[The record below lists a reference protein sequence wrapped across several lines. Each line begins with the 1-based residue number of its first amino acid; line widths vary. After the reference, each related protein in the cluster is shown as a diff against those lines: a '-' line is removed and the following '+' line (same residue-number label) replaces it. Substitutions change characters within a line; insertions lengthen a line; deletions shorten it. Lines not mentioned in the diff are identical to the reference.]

1 MRPKAEVS
9 PHRTVL
15 VRWRRAP
22 ISPAPALGCDRK
34 VWPARLTSLGL
45 TSVEDHRDSR
55 IASEALTQ
63 LLAEFRAI
71 AADHHEP
78 SAPPSAA
85 CSCALMALPSAGSGP
100 RRGTQMA
107 LVDPLAITFLAVVVV
122 MSRRSRDGPPL
133 GRGGRETLPQH
144 VPVPWGAEN
153 PKATD
158 ADGPASPERVMND
171 DSPDPVQGWVHSYWI
186 TPSARASSKGGI
198 VRPSAFVDSSP
209 YPSLSAGLRTWKWA
223 KVELQSFEHPA
234 RHRATNAQRVRALV
248 LRGAGASPRMLD
260 HGAIHPSPRGS
271 STCQRSLA
279 RLPCRRAGGVVLRPN
294 PVASSRLTDAY
305 A

>member
-22 ISPAPALGCDRK
+22 ISPAPALGCDRT
-34 VWPARLTSLGL
+34 VWPARLTPLGL

-78 SAPPSAA
+78 SAQPSAA

-171 DSPDPVQGWVHSYWI
+171 DSPDPVQG
-186 TPSARASSKGGI
+186 
-198 VRPSAFVDSSP
+198 
-209 YPSLSAGLRTWKWA
+209 
-223 KVELQSFEHPA
+223 
-234 RHRATNAQRVRALV
+234 
-248 LRGAGASPRMLD
+248 
-260 HGAIHPSPRGS
+260 
-271 STCQRSLA
+271 
-279 RLPCRRAGGVVLRPN
+279 
-294 PVASSRLTDAY
+294 
-305 A
+305 

>member
-1 MRPKAEVS
+1 
-9 PHRTVL
+9 
-15 VRWRRAP
+15 
-22 ISPAPALGCDRK
+22 
-34 VWPARLTSLGL
+34 
-45 TSVEDHRDSR
+45 
-55 IASEALTQ
+55 

-78 SAPPSAA
+78 SAQPPAA

-100 RRGTQMA
+100 RRGTHMA
-107 LVDPLAITFLAVVVV
+107 LVDPLAITFLAIVVV
-122 MSRRSRDGPPL
+122 MSRRWRDRPRF

-144 VPVPWGAEN
+144 VPVPWGAED
-153 PKATD
+153 PKAPD
-158 ADGPASPERVMND
+158 ADGPASPEWVMND
-171 DSPDPVQGWVHSYWI
+171 DSPDPVQGWCPFLVDHREPQRPGGSDQRWRLLRLRERCARPADGGPRAHTENEMLAVHSI
-186 TPSARASSKGGI
+186 TSSARASSKGGI

-209 YPSLSAGLRTWKWA
+209 YPSLSACLRTWKWA

-234 RHRATNAQRVRALV
+234 RHRATNAQRVRSPV
-248 LRGAGASPRMLD
+248 LRVAGASPRMLD

-279 RLPCRRAGGVVLRPN
+279 RLPYRRAGGVVLRPN